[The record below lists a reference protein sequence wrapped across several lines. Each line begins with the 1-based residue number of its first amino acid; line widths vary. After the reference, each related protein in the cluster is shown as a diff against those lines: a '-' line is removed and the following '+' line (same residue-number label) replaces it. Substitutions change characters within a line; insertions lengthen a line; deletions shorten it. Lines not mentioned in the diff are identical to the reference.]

1 MRRTR
6 FRQGSITIWLALF
19 LGILMP
25 LILAG
30 LVSVRTASDRV
41 QILDGVQ
48 TGLYSLFG
56 QYDRACFRKYGIL
69 VLDTGCG
76 SESPNLPA
84 ILDIFRKYCDPVL
97 EENGRNIHV
106 TGGGF
111 SGYRTVAEN
120 HGEAFHQQA
129 VRYMEKCRE
138 AGKLKAF
145 AGKEDIAARERILA
159 CAASGVKFESEDHQI
174 PAEFAGIIEQTGPR
188 MFDGTTDQ
196 AVYAILE
203 GREVSEKT
211 MTGEGDPL
219 RGTLSPGTP
228 VYDGFTADTSDGAE
242 TLFRCYI
249 ADKLG
254 NFRKPS
260 RGGLDYEL
268 EYALFGYLSDRENL
282 AALVREFLL
291 FREGEN
297 SQKLMEDAGKLTEIG
312 LETENLFRKQTESE
326 LLSSGMQDEKS
337 SFSGEAFEAVK
348 RHLVWLE
355 VRKKSVEDTMQFLNG
370 KDVAGMKYEDFARIL
385 ACSTARELLVERT
398 MKMEELNIRETERK
412 EFCFGNC
419 IAALEVF
426 LDVDADG
433 RTFHVSRSFCY
444 D

>member
-1 MRRTR
+1 
-6 FRQGSITIWLALF
+6 
-19 LGILMP
+19 MP

-30 LVSVRTASDRV
+30 LVSVRSASDRV

-76 SESPNLPA
+76 SESSNLPA

-97 EENGRNIHV
+97 EENGRDIHV

-111 SGYRTVAEN
+111 SGYRTVFEN
-120 HGEAFHQQA
+120 HGEVFHQQA

-145 AGKEDIAARERILA
+145 AGKDDKDSWDRIRA
-159 CAASGVKFESEDHQI
+159 YAASGEKFESEDHQI
-174 PAEFAGIIEQTGPR
+174 PAEFAGTIEQTGTGV
-188 MFDGTTDQ
+188 FDGTAEQ
-196 AVYAILE
+196 AVSAILE
-203 GREVSEKT
+203 GREISEKT
-211 MTGEGDPL
+211 MTGEGNTL

-228 VYDGFTADTSDGAE
+228 VYDGFTSETSGDAE

-254 NFRKPS
+254 TFRKPS
-260 RGGLDYEL
+260 MGGLDYEL
-268 EYALFGYLSDRENL
+268 EYAVFGLASDRENL
-282 AALVREFLL
+282 TALVREFLL

-297 SQKLMEDAGKLTEIG
+297 SQKLMEDAGKLNEIR
-312 LETENLFRKQTESE
+312 LEAENLFRKQRESE
-326 LLSSGMQDEKS
+326 LLSSGMQDENS
-337 SFSGEAFEAVK
+337 SFSGEAFESVK

-355 VRKKSVEDTMQFLNG
+355 VRKKSVEDTMRFLNG
-370 KDVAGMKYEDFARIL
+370 KDAAGMKYEDFVRIL
-385 ACSTARELLVERT
+385 ACGTARELLVERT